1 LANSQNTRA
10 VALLQSRGYKCD
22 IVESYNSFTKRKKDL
37 FHIFDILAVGNG
49 ETVGVQITSKSN
61 MSSRI
66 KKISE
71 SEYLPELI
79 RSKWKILVLGFYK
92 QTNGRYACKEFEF

>member
-1 LANSQNTRA
+1 MANSQNSRT
-10 VALLQSRGYKCD
+10 VALLESRGYKCD
-22 IVESYNSFTKRKKDL
+22 ITESYNAFTKRKKDL

-61 MSSRI
+61 MSSRV

-79 RSKWKILVLGFYK
+79 RSKWRILVLGWYK
-92 QTNGRYACKEFEF
+92 QPNGRWACKEVEL

>member
-1 LANSQNTRA
+1 MASQNQRT
-10 VALLQSRGYKCD
+10 VALLKERGHMCD
-22 IVESYNSFTKRKKDL
+22 ICESYNSFTRRKKDL
-37 FHIFDILAVGNG
+37 FSIFDILAIGNG

-71 SEYLPELI
+71 SEYLPEHV
-79 RSKWKILVLGFYK
+79 RSNWKILVLGWFK
-92 QTNGRYACKEFEF
+92 QPNGRWDCKEFEF